1 MQHVFQHIANTV
13 ERHNSEPVNFGRITS
28 AVGLVIK
35 AEGLQA
41 SLGQHFVIHVAN
53 NHLIDAEVV
62 GLNGNETLLMPMSGM
77 EGLKAG
83 QYIEPVD
90 RPLTVTVGKQ
100 LLGRVIDAHGK
111 ALDGKG
117 KIRFDTEYPLHA
129 SPPSPLERPLIDQP
143 LLTGIRAIDSF
154 TSVGQGQRIG
164 LFAGSGIGKSVL
176 MGMIAKG
183 SSADI
188 NVIALIGERGREVK
202 EFIDDVLGE
211 EGLKRSVVVAA
222 TSDQAGM
229 ARVKAALVATAIAE
243 YFRDQGNNIFMLID
257 SVTRIAMAQR
267 EIGLASGEPPTTKG
281 YPPSV
286 FSLLP
291 KLLERAG
298 TNETGSITGIYTVLV
313 DNDDPNDP
321 VADSV
326 RSIIDGHI
334 VLSRKLANRNHYPAI
349 DVLASVSRV
358 MTKVI
363 SKDKRKIAQ
372 KAKELLATY
381 RESEDLINIGAY
393 VRGSNPKIDEAI
405 QVNESLNDFLR
416 QDIDEWYDNADEM
429 WKQLSIIVGEPI
441 NMSG

>member
-1 MQHVFQHIANTV
+1 MQELFQHIANTV
-13 ERHNSEPVNFGRITS
+13 ERYSSGPVNFGKVTS
-28 AVGLVIK
+28 AVGLIIK
-35 AEGLQA
+35 AEGLDA
-41 SLGQHFVIHVAN
+41 SLGQHYVIHVDDA
-53 NHLIDAEVV
+53 HQIDAEVV
-62 GLNGNETLLMPMSGM
+62 GLNGRETLLMPMSGM

-83 QYIEPVD
+83 QFVEPVH
-90 RPLTVTVGKQ
+90 RPLTTAVGPA
-100 LLGRVIDAHGK
+100 LLGRVIDAHGQP
-111 ALDGKG
+111 LDGKG
-117 KIRFDTEYPLHA
+117 KIHYEDEYPIYA
-129 SPPSPLERPLIDQP
+129 EPPSPLDRPIIDQP
-143 LLTGIRAIDSF
+143 LFTGIRAIDCF
-154 TSVGQGQRIG
+154 TSIGQGQRIG
-164 LFAGSGIGKSVL
+164 LFAGSGVGKSVL
-176 MGMIAKG
+176 MGMIAKA

-188 NVIALIGERGREVK
+188 NVIALIGERGREVR
-202 EFIDDVLGE
+202 EFLDEVLGE

-229 ARVKAALVATAIAE
+229 ARVKASLVATAIAE
-243 YFRDQGNNIFMLID
+243 YFRDQGNNVFMLID

-298 TNETGSITGIYTVLV
+298 RNEKGSITGIYTVLV

-349 DVLASVSRV
+349 DVLNSVSRV

-363 SKDKRKIAQ
+363 SKKERSIAQ

-393 VRGSNPKIDEAI
+393 VKGSNPRIDQAI
-405 QVNESLNDFLR
+405 SANEPINRFLK
-416 QDIDEWYDNADEM
+416 QDLDEWYEDTDEV
-429 WKQLSIIVGEPI
+429 WNELSRITG
-441 NMSG
+441 SGL

>member
-1 MQHVFQHIANTV
+1 MQQLLQHIANTV
-13 ERHNSEPVNFGRITS
+13 DRYKGGPVNFGKVTS
-28 AVGLVIK
+28 AVGLVIR
-35 AEGLQA
+35 AEGLDA
-41 SLGQHFVIHVAN
+41 SLGQHYIIHVDEDRI
-53 NHLIDAEVV
+53 IDAEVV
-62 GLNGNETLLMPMSGM
+62 GLNGKETLLMPMSGM

-83 QYIEPVD
+83 QFVEPVD
-90 RPLTVTVGKQ
+90 RPLTTAVGPA
-100 LLGRVIDAHGK
+100 LLGRVIDAHGQP
-111 ALDGKG
+111 LDGKG
-117 KIRFDTEYPLHA
+117 KIHYEDEYPIYA
-129 SPPSPLERPLIDQP
+129 EPPSPLERPLIDEP
-143 LLTGIRAIDSF
+143 LFTGIRAIDCF
-154 TSVGQGQRIG
+154 TSIGQGQRVG
-164 LFAGSGIGKSVL
+164 LFAGSGVGKSVL
-176 MGMIAKG
+176 MGMIAKA

-188 NVIALIGERGREVK
+188 NVIALIGERGREVR
-202 EFIDDVLGE
+202 EFLDEVLGE

-243 YFRDQGNNIFMLID
+243 YFRDQGKNVFMLVD

-298 TNETGSITGIYTVLV
+298 RTEKGSITGIYTVLV

-349 DVLASVSRV
+349 DVLSSVSRV

-363 SKDKRKIAQ
+363 NKEQRVVAQ
-372 KAKELLATY
+372 RAKELLATY

-393 VRGSNPKIDEAI
+393 VKGSNPRIDKSIAA
-405 QVNESLNDFLR
+405 NEPINTFLKQDF
-416 QDIDEWYDNADEM
+416 DEWYEDTEEVWND
-429 WKQLSIIVGEPI
+429 LSSIVGQGI
-441 NMSG
+441 

>member
-1 MQHVFQHIANTV
+1 MQKVLQHIATTTAKYKGG
-13 ERHNSEPVNFGRITS
+13 PVNYGRVTS

-35 AEGLQA
+35 AEGLNA
-41 SLGQHFVIHVAN
+41 SLGQHYKIHVDAQKI
-53 NHLIDAEVV
+53 IDAEVV
-62 GLNGNETLLMPMSGM
+62 GLNASETLLMPMSGM
-77 EGLKAG
+77 EGLRTG
-83 QYIEPVD
+83 QYIEPVH
-90 RPLTVTVGKQ
+90 RPLTTPVGPS
-100 LLGRVIDAHGK
+100 LLGRVIDAHGQPM
-111 ALDGKG
+111 DGKG
-117 KIRFDTEYPLHA
+117 KIHYDEEYPIYA
-129 SPPSPLERPLIDQP
+129 APPPPLERPLIDTP
-143 LLTGIRAIDSF
+143 LFTGIRAIDCF
-154 TSVGQGQRIG
+154 TSIGQGQRVG
-164 LFAGSGIGKSVL
+164 LFAGSGVGKSVL
-176 MGMIAKG
+176 MGMIAKA

-188 NVIALIGERGREVK
+188 NVIALIGERGREVR
-202 EFIDDVLGE
+202 EFIDEVLGE

-243 YFRDQGNNIFMLID
+243 YFRDQGKNVFMLID

-298 TNETGSITGIYTVLV
+298 RNDKGSITGIYTVLV

-334 VLSRKLANRNHYPAI
+334 VLSRKLANRSHYPAI
-349 DVLASVSRV
+349 DVLDSVSRV
-358 MTKVI
+358 MTKVVTKEQR
-363 SKDKRKIAQ
+363 SIAQ
-372 KAKELLATY
+372 RAKEMLATY

-393 VRGSNPKIDEAI
+393 VRGSNPKIDKAINSNEAI
-405 QVNESLNDFLR
+405 NKFLKQDF
-416 QDIDEWYDNADEM
+416 DEWEDNTEATWAELD
-429 WKQLSIIVGEPI
+429 KIIGVGNFIPR
-441 NMSG
+441 